1 MAMAMADG
9 HDGGMVAVM
18 SKMAMVSLTQVR
30 LVNVCLLVSNDAWTQ
45 KELSVWALRIECPVH
60 FVLYP
65 NGILID
71 HCFPAPPFKGG
82 GGQRQK
88 GGSH

>member
-82 GGQRQK
+82 GQRQK